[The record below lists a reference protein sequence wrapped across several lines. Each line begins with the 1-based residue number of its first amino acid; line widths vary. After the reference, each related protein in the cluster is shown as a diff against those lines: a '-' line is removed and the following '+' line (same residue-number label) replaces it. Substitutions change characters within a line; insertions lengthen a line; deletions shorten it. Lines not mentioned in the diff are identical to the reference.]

1 MNLPFSKI
9 RNFILIAAIVVF
21 CRRHRV
27 SVRSTEGEYQ
37 HKPGKAID
45 PESTKVP
52 ATAPV
57 DFALFWDVW
66 GRLFRFYIDRASMDP
81 QKMVWGAITG
91 MVNSLGDPYTTFYPR
106 KKTRNLRK
114 I

>member
-21 CRRHRV
+21 A
-27 SVRSTEGEYQ
+27 GGIGYQ
-37 HKPGKAID
+37 LGLRKANISIS
-45 PESTKVP
+45 PEKRLILNQQVP

-81 QKMVWGAITG
+81 Q
-91 MVNSLGDPYTTFYPR
+91 
-106 KKTRNLRK
+106 
-114 I
+114 